1 MIYLYTDLPKKLIK
15 REGGALSS
23 YSLRLWVSLV
33 LLDLRV
39 SVLAF
44 PLQEK
49 LRVIGI
55 FAVQQIDYKP
65 PISLFLQSPFPFGS
79 KEFQI

>member
-15 REGGALSS
+15 SEGGALSS

-39 SVLAF
+39 SV
-44 PLQEK
+44 
-49 LRVIGI
+49 
-55 FAVQQIDYKP
+55 
-65 PISLFLQSPFPFGS
+65 FGVAS
-79 KEFQI
+79 EGKVKSYWNICRSANRL